1 MNFQFSMIV
10 LKEERRG
17 YSCCKNKDNS
27 DLIKNLAKSR
37 KTKVLENK
45 YEEQY
50 IFSHSK
56 QKEKCSIQKL
66 NAEMERSCR
75 LGQIIANNY

>member
-1 MNFQFSMIV
+1 MNFQFSVIV
-10 LKEERRG
+10 LKEKKRS

-27 DLIKNLAKSR
+27 DLIKNLAKPR

-50 IFSHSK
+50 IFSHSI
-56 QKEKCSIQKL
+56 QKEKCSV
-66 NAEMERSCR
+66 
-75 LGQIIANNY
+75 